1 MNKDFVSMKQVS
13 ETEIID
19 ILKTA
24 ETMKTLLRTKSKK
37 VPHLMGK
44 TVILIF
50 FDEDGR
56 AKLSFELASQFLSAN
71 VADLTN
77 ARINSSEFLNIGE
90 LGHLVEQMGGD
101 FIIVKHPLSGS
112 ANMLAQTVDASVI
125 NAGDGINENPVHSL
139 LDLMCIRKYK
149 GGFKNLNVSIIGD
162 VLNNN
167 VAKSNIWALSTLGA
181 NVTLC
186 GPPTLVPSRY
196 KDLGINITY
205 DPMEAAVGADVIMSQ
220 SLMPKDYY
228 PKLMPSQN
236 EYKKTFKIDNKIM
249 SVAHK
254 DAIVVH
260 NGALRRGI
268 EVSSKVTVANH
279 IFSEDQMSSGVA
291 IKMALLLLLSNKGG
305 IIG

>member
-1 MNKDFVSMKQVS
+1 MNKDFVSMKEVT
-13 ETEIID
+13 EGEIID

-24 ETMKTLLRTKSKK
+24 ETMKMLLRTKSKK
-37 VPHLMGK
+37 VPHLTGK
-44 TVILIF
+44 TVILMF

-56 AKLSFELASQFLSAN
+56 AKLSYELASQFLSAN

-77 ARINSSEFLNIGE
+77 ARINSNEFLHVGE

-101 FIIVKHPLSGS
+101 FIVVKHPLSGS
-112 ANMLAQTVDASVI
+112 ANMLAKTVDASVI
-125 NAGDGINENPVHSL
+125 NAGDGINENPTQSL

-149 GGFKNLNVSIIGD
+149 GGFNGLNVCIIGD

-167 VAKSNIWALSTLGA
+167 VAKSNIWALNTLGA
-181 NVTLC
+181 NITLC
-186 GPPTLVPSRY
+186 GPPTLVPKRY
-196 KDLGINITY
+196 SDLGIKITY
-205 DPMEAAVGADVIMSQ
+205 DPYEAAVDADVVMSQ
-220 SLMPKDYY
+220 ALMPKEKY
-228 PKLMPSQN
+228 PKLLPSQN
-236 EYKKTFKIDNKIM
+236 EYKKTFKIDKKIM
-249 SVAHK
+249 SNAHK

-260 NGALRRGI
+260 NGALKRGI

-279 IFSEDQMSSGVA
+279 IFSEDQMSNGVA

>member
-1 MNKDFVSMKQVS
+1 MNKDFVSMKEVS
-13 ETEIID
+13 ERQIID

-24 ETMKTLLRTKSKK
+24 ETMKSLLRTKSKK
-37 VPHLMGK
+37 VPHLTGK

-50 FDEDGR
+50 FEEDGR
-56 AKLSFELASQFLSAN
+56 AKLSYELASQFLSAN

-77 ARINSSEFLNIGE
+77 ARINSNEFLNIGE

-112 ANMLAQTVDASVI
+112 ANMLANTVDASVI
-125 NAGDGINENPVHSL
+125 NAGDGINENPAQAL

-149 GGFKNLNVSIIGD
+149 GGFNNLNVSIIGD

-167 VAKSNIWALSTLGA
+167 VAKSNIWALNTLGA
-181 NVTLC
+181 NITLC
-186 GPPTLVPSRY
+186 GPPTLVPKSYR
-196 KDLGINITY
+196 DLGIKITY
-205 DPMEAAVGADVIMSQ
+205 DPLEAAENADVIMSQ
-220 SLMPKDYY
+220 SLLPKDTY
-228 PKLMPSQN
+228 PKLLPSQN
-236 EYKKTFKIDNKIM
+236 EYKKTYKIDKKIM
-249 SVAHK
+249 SAAHK

-260 NGALRRGI
+260 NGTLRRGI

-279 IFSEDQMSSGVA
+279 IFSEDQMSNGVA
-291 IKMALLLLLSNKGG
+291 IKMALLMLLSNKGG